1 MRSRGYVGEVLYVS
15 LSSRCVCL
23 GSRGVR
29 CDFAVA
35 CSCANVEWWNLD
47 RWVERALALMGVDK
61 FDFVVV
67 VEGVSVSRTT
77 KAGR

>member
-1 MRSRGYVGEVLYVS
+1 MRSRGDAGGVLDVEQS
-15 LSSRCVCL
+15 VCMSW
-23 GSRGVR
+23 SRGVR
-29 CDFAVA
+29 CDFTVA